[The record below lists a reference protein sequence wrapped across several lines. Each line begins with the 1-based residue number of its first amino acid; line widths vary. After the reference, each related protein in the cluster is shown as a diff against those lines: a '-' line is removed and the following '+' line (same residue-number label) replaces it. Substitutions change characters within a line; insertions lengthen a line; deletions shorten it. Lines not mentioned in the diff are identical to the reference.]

1 MSELNIG
8 KVIVDATK
16 TSQVVVNYAD
26 TSKPDTSTIISNRS
40 QMTAT
45 VDSITTAFEASK
57 TYYYDENGGLSI
69 SNEGYGIAGFTDAD
83 GVFTSYSIV
92 IEIDE
97 TITLTAEEE
106 GDITGEHSGGE
117 GYFVDVYYR
126 VSSPEGSWTLF
137 DEDVE
142 VQGDNTW
149 TATGTVATAGTHD
162 FKAVDSV
169 CSACQAQLDDVVVA
183 SGVAFLGKYQFN
195 DGDTSSY
202 NLFFDIK
209 YDADEECFFVAGETR
224 KDNFYSGGVAE
235 TAKNNPFV
243 MRVEMDGTVTWC
255 KVVRADTFTLQYSND
270 FRIYISPNTEKI
282 YVTYNAFHKTTDAKM
297 FRIDKDGANYTESTS
312 IASMRSTMII
322 GEIGSDIILASESDG
337 YAWIHK
343 IPNNFTGVTNFTR
356 ISSNETK
363 GYRWSAGYAIH
374 ARLGASDTLYFTGCT
389 EQANIQVAKIATVSY
404 SGGAYNMATMA
415 TSVSKNTGKNYPLTY
430 HICNDLLHG
439 TGLTQYNASGTH
451 IYENGTDNINNGTD
465 NVYYR
470 CMKYDSDFYASSR
483 GSTKL
488 TKFNGAFASQWDKTP
503 ADAVFISEAID
514 LGDYVAVAGYTTL
527 NGDFDGNNPSNA
539 TINGIIYVINKNGT
553 DI

>member
-149 TATGTVATAGTHD
+149 TATGTVATAGTYD
-162 FKAVDSV
+162 FKAVDTV
-169 CSACQAQLDDVVVA
+169 CSACQVQLDDVVV
-183 SGVAFLGKYQFN
+183 V
-195 DGDTSSY
+195 
-202 NLFFDIK
+202 
-209 YDADEECFFVAGETR
+209 
-224 KDNFYSGGVAE
+224 VAE
-235 TAKNNPFV
+235 SITTLLSMTATCTADAPENTT
-243 MRVEMDGTVTWC
+243 ELIGTLTIDVSCT
-255 KVVRADTFTLQYSND
+255 ADT
-270 FRIYISPNTEKI
+270 P
-282 YVTYNAFHKTTDAKM
+282 
-297 FRIDKDGANYTESTS
+297 
-312 IASMRSTMII
+312 
-322 GEIGSDIILASESDG
+322 
-337 YAWIHK
+337 
-343 IPNNFTGVTNFTR
+343 
-356 ISSNETK
+356 
-363 GYRWSAGYAIH
+363 
-374 ARLGASDTLYFTGCT
+374 
-389 EQANIQVAKIATVSY
+389 
-404 SGGAYNMATMA
+404 
-415 TSVSKNTGKNYPLTY
+415 
-430 HICNDLLHG
+430 
-439 TGLTQYNASGTH
+439 
-451 IYENGTDNINNGTD
+451 
-465 NVYYR
+465 
-470 CMKYDSDFYASSR
+470 
-483 GSTKL
+483 
-488 TKFNGAFASQWDKTP
+488 
-503 ADAVFISEAID
+503 
-514 LGDYVAVAGYTTL
+514 
-527 NGDFDGNNPSNA
+527 
-539 TINGIIYVINKNGT
+539 T